1 MAGEVTSI
9 TVTEQTLYNLTIEE
23 DDSKVVTVTVP
34 DEIATIEINAY
45 DVNINI
51 DNLGDGIG
59 VFKAQSVDNFLFRS
73 ITDDD
78 KTIDTSLQNSDND
91 IRIKLPD
98 AGISTPDGFTINA
111 DSDSSAKIELPGSTV
126 DLSKAKLLTELDA
139 NGQEINDIL
148 NATATDS
155 FIGDLRGA
163 VKFRAKAGEDL
174 SKGEAVYISDISGN
188 TPVVSLAKADSATT
202 MPAYGLVFA
211 DANENANV
219 QIIEFGDLKGLDTAT
234 DSLELDKP
242 VYVSATTAGGITATR
257 PTDATHLVQ
266 NIGLVNRV
274 HASAGAIKVGGSGR
288 VNDVPNQFSITG
300 DITTTAGTIT
310 APTGDITTVNSTTGN
325 ITTVNATDVN
335 STTGDITT
343 VNSTNVNS
351 TNLDVDTGTID
362 DLTSTTVDINGGSI
376 DGATVGATTSST
388 GRFSTLASD
397 SVDLNGGAIDGTTI
411 GATTPVA
418 GTFTTATA
426 TTGDITTVNSTTG
439 NITTV
444 NATDVNVSDDLV
456 VTDDASVGGDL
467 AVTGNTV
474 LTGNLTVNGT
484 TTTVNTETINLAD
497 NNIVLNSNETGTP
510 SQDGGITI
518 ERGTS
523 DDAVFQWTES
533 TDKWEAKVG
542 SSYADLKVADVNTTS
557 LTATTGDITNMN
569 STNVNI
575 DGGAIDGTPIGANTP
590 STIVTT
596 NLTATTAD
604 INAGTIDNSVIGGST
619 PVAGTF
625 TTLGATTGNIT
636 TVNSTD
642 VNSTN
647 LDVDVGD
654 IATFNTASLT
664 ATSANIGTLGALAE
678 LDITTSI
685 TVDDGSTG
693 QYDIDTLTITPT
705 GITIYDSGN
714 GTSVPQS
721 TLTLSAQTVNTP
733 LLTVGSANGYEDPTI
748 GTTTAPTWGSSGT
761 YPFWNLYGGANI
773 GSVTKPFAQ
782 LHIASIYGNRTASG
796 ISGIGLQNSLI
807 PLKTDVSNGTSGDIH
822 LGGSGSDQYFDKAYI
837 DQLAR
842 TLKTQSLEPL
852 TDRTYDLGNTGG
864 GASTKYFANGYFD
877 HLETQSLKAP
887 DTSDGG
893 DLGSEIEIIGHLIP
907 DSDNTRTLG
916 SASKQWKEV
925 FIGPGSLY
933 IDGHKV
939 LGSDAAGQID
949 ITTDDD
955 QSLNIT
961 AGAAGTSGDITISSA
976 GNTTSIDDTTIH
988 LGPQNNSGTVNAH
1001 GTLEAPD
1008 LHVGDLEFSANKIDN
1023 TTSNGNLEIATN
1035 GTGYLH
1041 LNSADV
1047 YVGPVDGAIK
1057 LDESSITVSNTDGN
1071 LNLAGNG
1078 TGLVNINSQSL
1089 ITDSAGGLTAPILE
1103 LETDNSGWNRPALML
1118 KDSNGD
1124 AVSIVGEHNTTFDY
1138 YALNY
1143 TLDPNNT
1150 NGDTSTT
1157 NFAGDYYVAFSK
1169 NYSNPSSVGMNMDIY
1184 GANDGFNLTAR
1195 GDFGAYST
1203 RYSAKPIR
1211 IKGQKVE
1218 LYSSDDTTPFGNFT
1232 ERLVVDEERSKFSN
1246 VVKLNNAS
1254 SDPSGENGDMYYN
1267 TTTNKFRGYQNGAWI
1282 NLDGS

>member
-9 TVTEQTLYNLTIEE
+9 TVTEQTLYNLTIVE
-23 DDSKVVTVTVP
+23 DDSNVVTVTVP
-34 DEIATIEINAY
+34 DEIATIEVNAY
-45 DVNINI
+45 DVNITMA
-51 DNLGDGIG
+51 NLGTGLG
-59 VFKAQSVDNFLFRS
+59 PFKAKSVDHFLFRS

-78 KTIDTSLQNSDND
+78 KTIDTSLQNGDNE

-98 AGISTPDGFTINA
+98 AGISTPDNFTINA
-111 DSDSSAKIELPGSTV
+111 DSDSSAKIELPGPTV
-126 DLSKAKLLTELDA
+126 DLSKAKLLTDLDA

-174 SKGEAVYISDISGN
+174 SKGEAVYISGISGN

-211 DANENANV
+211 DASNNANV

-242 VYVSATTAGGITATR
+242 VYVSPTTAGGITATR
-257 PTDATHLVQ
+257 PTGATHLVQ

-376 DGATVGATTSST
+376 DGTTVGATTSST
-388 GRFSTLASD
+388 GRFSTLESA
-397 SVDLNGGAIDGTTI
+397 SVDINGGAIDGTTI
-411 GATTPVA
+411 GATTPSTIV
-418 GTFTTATA
+418 TTDLTA
-426 TTGDITTVNSTTG
+426 TTADINAGTIDNTTIGATTPSTIVTTDLTATTADINGGTIDGTVVGGSTPAAVSTTSLVATTADINAG
-439 NITTV
+439 TIDNSVIGGTTPNLGTFTTV
-444 NATDVNVSDDLV
+444 NATDVNATGTGTIGTLNVS
-456 VTDDASVGGDL
+456 GD
-467 AVTGNTV
+467 TV

-484 TTTVNTETINLAD
+484 QTTVNTETINLAD
-497 NNIVLNSNETGTP
+497 NNIVLNSNHTGTP
-510 SQDGGITI
+510 TQDGGITI

-523 DDAVFQWTES
+523 DDAVFQWNETN
-533 TDKWEAKVG
+533 DKWEGKVG
-542 SSYADLKVADVNTTS
+542 SSYADLKVEDVNTNT

-569 STNVNI
+569 SSNVDI
-575 DGGAIDGTPIGANTP
+575 TGGAIDGVSLTNIGAIDGTTIGANT
-590 STIVTT
+590 S
-596 NLTATTAD
+596 A
-604 INAGTIDNSVIGGST
+604 
-619 PVAGTF
+619 AGTF
-625 TTLGATTGNIT
+625 TTVNADTFNGAILNLDGEASPGSGGSIDFSWESNPLAPTSLTFHEFIKCYPLSSLNNTSSLIRMRDLYTKKNTLVAQQTGNLQVGNWSSVQNLLLPNEASSNAADVDLLGGGEVT
-636 TVNSTD
+636 WETYAQNVNSLAE
-642 VNSTN
+642 SSH
-647 LDVDVGD
+647 L
-654 IATFNTASLT
+654 
-664 ATSANIGTLGALAE
+664 NIGTNANNE
-678 LDITTSI
+678 LTLNATEGIVLNGDTTS
-685 TVDDGSTG
+685 
-693 QYDIDTLTITPT
+693 
-705 GITIYDSGN
+705 
-714 GTSVPQS
+714 
-721 TLTLSAQTVNTP
+721 
-733 LLTVGSANGYEDPTI
+733 
-748 GTTTAPTWGSSGT
+748 
-761 YPFWNLYGGANI
+761 F
-773 GSVTKPFAQ
+773 
-782 LHIASIYGNRTASG
+782 
-796 ISGIGLQNSLI
+796 
-807 PLKTDVSNGTSGDIH
+807 GDI
-822 LGGSGSDQYFDKAYI
+822 
-837 DQLAR
+837 
-842 TLKTQSLEPL
+842 
-852 TDRTYDLGNTGG
+852 
-864 GASTKYFANGYFD
+864 
-877 HLETQSLKAP
+877 
-887 DTSDGG
+887 
-893 DLGSEIEIIGHLIP
+893 IP
-907 DSDNTRTLG
+907 DADNTRSLG
-916 SASKQWKEV
+916 SPTKMWQDV
-925 FIGPGSLY
+925 YIGPGSLY

-949 ITTDDD
+949 ITTDTD

-961 AGAAGTSGDITISSA
+961 AGAAGTAGDITISSA
-976 GNTTSIDDTTIH
+976 GNTTSIDDTIIH

-1008 LHVGDLEFSANKIDN
+1008 LHVGDLEFAGNKIDN

-1047 YVGPVDGAIK
+1047 YVGPIGGAIR
-1057 LDESSITVSNTDGN
+1057 LDESSITVSNTDGD

-1078 TGLVNINSQSL
+1078 AGLVNINSKSL

-1103 LETDNSGWNRPALML
+1103 LETDNSDWNTAQLML

-1124 AVSIVGEHNTTFDY
+1124 AVSIVGQHSTAGDFY
-1138 YALNY
+1138 QLNY

-1157 NFAGDYYVAFSK
+1157 NFAGDYYFAFSK
-1169 NYSNPSSVGMNMDIY
+1169 NYSDPSAVGMNMDVY

-1195 GDFGAYST
+1195 GDFGAFPT
-1203 RYSAKPIR
+1203 RYSAKTMR
-1211 IKGQKVE
+1211 LRGSQVE
-1218 LYSSDDTTPFGNFT
+1218 LWTSDTTTPFGNFT
-1232 ERLVVDEERSKFSN
+1232 ETLTVAEDRSTFNN

-1267 TTTNKFRGYQNGAWI
+1267 TTSHKFRGYQNGAWI